1 MISWI
6 KFYCPRM
13 YMNSHPPSFMVH
25 QMDPSQLAITP
36 TDYVFGMHLIGCGP
50 ELFVIKEK
58 GRRYVVC
65 ILSAGLK
72 LYKLSFLISDA
83 VWWYTDNADCRF
95 FLPQEVACHCCWWIE
110 FELQLLSYTI
120 LKSTRQFLHGL
131 CLFEVYILTAWLQNW
146 SVQRNQPTICD
157 WWFHELSTTEGSVA
171 IIAALK

>member
-1 MISWI
+1 
-6 KFYCPRM
+6 
-13 YMNSHPPSFMVH
+13 MNSHPPSFMVH

-83 VWWYTDNADCRF
+83 VW
-95 FLPQEVACHCCWWIE
+95 
-110 FELQLLSYTI
+110 
-120 LKSTRQFLHGL
+120 
-131 CLFEVYILTAWLQNW
+131 
-146 SVQRNQPTICD
+146 
-157 WWFHELSTTEGSVA
+157 
-171 IIAALK
+171 